1 MLKLVQLWFML
12 NLAFLTPDMNRPLCL
27 MAFFFFL
34 FFLTMGDNAHW
45 KKRPQTDSQIRETHT
60 HTLTHVYGWS
70 GLLGGNKTKRC
81 VKWIQCELQ
90 CCGGCVF
97 FRDEEVDPPRVSCLY
112 KEFLFELNFPTL
124 QVGIWTTWPSKSQD
138 LIKMYNRW
146 RPTCRYNRKYSV

>member
-27 MAFFFFL
+27 MAFFFF
-34 FFLTMGDNAHW
+34 TMGDNARR
-45 KKRPQTDSQIRETHT
+45 KKGSRRTHKSETHT

-70 GLLGGNKTKRC
+70 GLLGGNKTKRR
-81 VKWIQCELQ
+81 VKWIQCDLQ

-124 QVGIWTTWPSKSQD
+124 QVGIWMTWPSKSQD
-138 LIKMYNRW
+138 LIKMYSCW
-146 RPTCRYNRKYSV
+146 RPTCRNNRKYSV